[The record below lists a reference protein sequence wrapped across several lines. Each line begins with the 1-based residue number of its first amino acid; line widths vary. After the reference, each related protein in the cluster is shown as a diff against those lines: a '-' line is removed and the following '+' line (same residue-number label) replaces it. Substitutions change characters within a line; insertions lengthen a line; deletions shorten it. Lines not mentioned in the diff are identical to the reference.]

1 MSHVFTRTGD
11 DGSTYCNLLKTR
23 VPKDHPIMELIGTL
37 DEANSFIGLAR
48 SFLPPYMRDIE
59 NDLKDLQYLTFRIGF
74 HVSGVKAVN
83 EEDISKLEELAD
95 KYYGLAPLKHFVLP
109 AGTQSASALH
119 VARTV
124 VRRAERALIK
134 AGREFNFDDIVY
146 KAINRLSSALFA
158 LAVYINKVSGY
169 PEEPVSFR

>member
-1 MSHVFTRTGD
+1 MFTRTGD

-74 HVSGVKAVN
+74 HVSGVKAIN

>member
-1 MSHVFTRTGD
+1 
-11 DGSTYCNLLKTR
+11 
-23 VPKDHPIMELIGTL
+23 MELIGTL

-74 HVSGVKAVN
+74 HVSGVKAIN